1 VTLMNLTDV
10 KHNNLTVAFMI
21 AISIFGIV
29 LSVFV
34 AIQPSPI
41 VDDFSLRGLT
51 AGSAFTAV
59 CILGIIA
66 ALFPSSCSAIPT
78 FGKDI
83 GHGQLKS
90 DVHET
95 ILQAHHPSCDNY
107 STHILN
113 VGNKRFCAT
122 CSGLLTGAI
131 IALFANLTYFFAGSQ
146 LGDLSTLVWIGSA
159 GVVLGLLQSGFP
171 RVGGGLTRF
180 FASIVFVLGTC
191 LMFVS
196 IDSAVGS
203 IAVDLFFVSLSV
215 LWILTKIALSQRDHK
230 LTCSKCSSEYC
241 K

>member
-1 VTLMNLTDV
+1 MTLLNLTDV
-10 KHNNLTVAFMI
+10 KHNNLTLAFMI
-21 AISIFGIV
+21 ATSTFGLVI
-29 LSVFV
+29 SVFV

-41 VDDFSLRGLT
+41 VDNFYLRGLT
-51 AGSAFTAV
+51 AGSAFAAV

-66 ALFPSSCSAIPT
+66 ALFPSSCSAIPA
-78 FGKDI
+78 FGKGI

-90 DVHET
+90 DVQET
-95 ILQAHHPSCDNY
+95 ILRAHHPSCDNY
-107 STHILN
+107 STHILS
-113 VGNKRFCAT
+113 VGNRKFCAT

-131 IALFANLTYFFAGSQ
+131 ISLFATVIYFFVGLQ
-146 LGDLSTLVWIGSA
+146 LGTLSALVWMGSA

-171 RVGGGLTRF
+171 KLSGGLTRF
-180 FASIVFVLGTC
+180 SVSVIFVLGTF
-191 LMFVS
+191 LMFIS

-203 IAVDLFFVSLSV
+203 IAVDLFFVALSV